1 MRTGVEYDEDV
12 YIEVDD
18 DEQTDMPSLIDVGL
32 M

>member
-1 MRTGVEYDEDV
+1 VITGVEYDEDV

-18 DEQTDMPSLIDVGL
+18 DERTDLPPLIDVGL